1 MTSDSKRLNSLVGPL
16 QERLHPSGGT
26 GFAKV
31 GGILSWLGVRFAGG
45 PDVCMKMAKWAVFVA
60 VGVSGGGGV
69 DAATPAGDPTWAPI
83 SLAAAET
90 ETDKAVPPDPVP
102 AEPVALPTPR
112 LVVSADGKEVID
124 AKAKL
129 AWRRCVEGMIWF
141 GGRCTGRA
149 KTFTMIEAQAL
160 ATAEGKATGQRWR
173 LPHIPELKILLDK
186 SHTGRG
192 AMVDAAL
199 FPATPANWHW
209 SASVSVGAG
218 GAVNQ
223 YNYGNIMSGVTP
235 GNANQL
241 RALEGWGFN
250 FATDEASGGINKRD
264 ALYVRLVRPHF

>member
-1 MTSDSKRLNSLVGPL
+1 MTIGATPLNRLDDLLP
-16 QERLHPSGGT
+16 
-26 GFAKV
+26 
-31 GGILSWLGVRFAGG
+31 GG
-45 PDVCMKMAKWAVFVA
+45 PASHAKMAKWVVA
-60 VGVSGGGGV
+60 FGVGWWCVPGV
-69 DAATPAGDPTWAPI
+69 DAVTPVSDPTVAPV
-83 SLAAAET
+83 SLSVAEA
-90 ETDKAVPPDPVP
+90 DKGGVPDAVS
-102 AEPVALPTPR
+102 AEPVALPPPR
-112 LVVSADGKEVID
+112 LMVSADGKEVID

-141 GGRCTGRA
+141 GSRCTGRA
-149 KTFTMIEAQAL
+149 RTFTMIEAQAL
-160 ATAEGKATGQRWR
+160 VTAEGKATGKRWR

-186 SHTGRG
+186 SHAGQG

-199 FPATPANWHW
+199 LPATPASWHW

-241 RALEGWGFN
+241 KALEGWGFN
-250 FATDEASGGINKRD
+250 FATGAAAGGISKRD

>member
-1 MTSDSKRLNSLVGPL
+1 MTIGAAPLCRLDDLSP
-16 QERLHPSGGT
+16 GG
-26 GFAKV
+26 AA
-31 GGILSWLGVRFAGG
+31 SRA
-45 PDVCMKMAKWAVFVA
+45 KMAKWAVA
-60 VGVSGGGGV
+60 VGLGWCCVPGVSAV
-69 DAATPAGDPTWAPI
+69 TSAIEPTAVSV
-83 SLAAAET
+83 SLAAAEA
-90 ETDKAVPPDPVP
+90 DKAAIPDTAVPT
-102 AEPVALPTPR
+102 EPVAPPPPR

-124 AKAKL
+124 ARAKL

-141 GGRCTGRA
+141 GSTCTGRA

-160 ATAEGKATGQRWR
+160 VTAEGKATGQRWR
-173 LPHIPELKILLDK
+173 LPHIPELKTLLDK

-199 FPATPANWHW
+199 LPATPASWHW

-241 RALEGWGFN
+241 KALEGWGFN
-250 FATDEASGGINKRD
+250 FATGEASGGISKRD

>member
-1 MTSDSKRLNSLVGPL
+1 MTIGATPFSRLDDLL
-16 QERLHPSGGT
+16 SGGPVSCT
-26 GFAKV
+26 
-31 GGILSWLGVRFAGG
+31 
-45 PDVCMKMAKWAVFVA
+45 KMAKRVVVIGLVWCC
-60 VGVSGGGGV
+60 VSGV
-69 DAATPAGDPTWAPI
+69 NAVTPVSDPTVAPV
-83 SLAAAET
+83 SLAAAEA
-90 ETDKAVPPDPVP
+90 DKAVVPEAVP
-102 AEPVALPTPR
+102 ADPVALPPPR
-112 LVVSADGKEVID
+112 LVVSADGKEIID

-141 GGRCTGRA
+141 GSRCTGRA

-160 ATAEGKATGQRWR
+160 VTAQGKATGQRWR
-173 LPHIPELKILLDK
+173 LPHIPELKTLLDK

-218 GAVNQ
+218 GVVNQ

-241 RALEGWGFN
+241 KALEGWGFN
-250 FATDEASGGINKRD
+250 FATGEASGGISKRD